1 MKRGDGYSVING
13 KAICYGC
20 QEEDSWAAESDYQNA
35 ADFDLN
41 RYYPPGAAIEPPH
54 QERDRK

>member
-1 MKRGDGYSVING
+1 MPVFCQSIDCLQADEPMKRGDGYSVING
-13 KAICYGC
+13 KPICYGC

-41 RYYPPGAAIEPPH
+41 RY
-54 QERDRK
+54 